1 MSDNNRA
8 RTLPDA
14 NVKYLIKQY
23 ARKREPLPEAQIK
36 IRSPKNLPSLP
47 EKPSLAN
54 YLTMMMFPIMSGA
67 FGYIGS
73 VALGTESSG
82 VRVLLTA
89 APMFFVALITMSL
102 QRYSY
107 KQKVKTIT
115 AERDRLFN
123 GYVADLQKIEQ
134 DLVQYGRQQ
143 QHILHGE
150 NPSLEE
156 LNRRVQQRM
165 SVLWERRPNDNDFLA
180 LRVGTGEWPNTVKVQ
195 APDGDPDDSRIV
207 SAQRIAQKYLVIPDM
222 PILVNLNRLGSVGVR
237 GNRPTEALY
246 LAFAMLS
253 SLAVHHSP
261 DEVHLYVFSHRPD
274 AAALWQWVRWLPH
287 TNILYS
293 TGAKTR
299 LSLSP
304 STDEA
309 ILVDHLSPLLRNRAD
324 RERRSAD
331 LYGQSQPHL
340 ILIFDRTTD
349 LLTHKVVQMALNHN
363 PDMRENELQV
373 SAIFIDSVPRGVSA
387 VVTLQGETL
396 EYRETYAGQARPP
409 VTQVNAELV
418 DAKRMEQLARRMAP
432 LRTEASLHKGAG
444 GLPGSLRLV
453 QLFNAIQPD
462 KVDLSRLYQATYNPK
477 QIMSFPIGLNT
488 DLKPQYVVLR
498 EKGQDGFGT
507 HAMLAGGTGSGK
519 SVTLQ
524 TLVLSMALTHSP
536 RYLNMVLADF
546 KGGASELA
554 KVKTLPHVVGFVT
567 DLNRSL
573 VERFRIALESEI
585 AYRQKLFDTAK
596 DRIGVAVAGIY
607 HYNTLKM
614 VEPLPHLVVV
624 IDEFAKALAINPE
637 FQRAIDLIA
646 SQGRALGVHLIL
658 STQRGTDFGPKIRP
672 NIDIRMCLKVNGR
685 DDSMAIFGRPE
696 AFTELQRPGQGYIQV
711 GDNEIF
717 EMFQAGRVDLPYQ
730 PDGQVVAAANE
741 DFVINRVGPDGRRQ
755 ELYKHN
761 AGKQPKVQAVNTQSE
776 AEKLVEH
783 IQTYCQQHNYPS
795 VRMICLPPLPG
806 ADDLDLQRLIIQQ
819 PVYRSWQ
826 GRGWSE
832 IKQPERRLCVA
843 MGLSDLPAQQAQNP
857 LVVDLKTGDG
867 NFLVVGPKDSGKSL
881 FLRRLVL
888 GLALTHRP
896 DEVQVYILARG
907 NSLQSLGELPHCE
920 PAIFAS
926 DTERIQRLLSFLR
939 QEIQQRE
946 RRLIEARVDSLE
958 TLRRQQPDLVLPAL
972 IVIFEDFPG
981 FKGDFEDKLT
991 EVQSLI
997 ADGKKGDVHFIL
1009 GGNSLAGIHTRIQEH
1024 VRQRLALGL
1033 KSAMENM
1040 EVLGRK
1046 LEAVEPIS
1054 GRGYVTVGT
1063 ELFECQ
1069 VATAPDT
1076 NHLAKRMNEMWSGA
1090 RPRSV
1095 DPLPFH
1101 LFLPELWHKA
1111 GHEEVDYMATAPIG
1125 RTYDTLEL
1133 VRLNLFDLEPFFI
1146 VSGPP
1151 GGGKTQALITLCLA
1165 AAMTIPPER
1174 LEMVVLSFKRGLRGI
1189 RHLPQVRYA
1198 EQASTAK
1205 KLLEE
1210 IYEALDTKAKALE
1223 NASEEILP
1231 TTNDL
1236 TKALPKKTLIV
1247 VDGLMNLM
1255 NQAELVKVLDNCAE
1269 RGRNLHL
1276 TIVLADT
1283 GTNLGQVKT
1292 QTVFSMS
1299 KVLKSAFNYNCG
1311 LVFSAEAADMTPLNN
1326 LHMRMSQQLLRFHKP
1341 TLGKGRGVLVY
1352 QNQEVVMQVASI
1364 MSITGEP
1371 EKTHLEPLI
1380 HQIERTFSPPPVS
1393 QEEADAHSTH
1403 GN

>member
-1 MSDNNRA
+1 MSEYNRA

-14 NVKYLIKQY
+14 NARYLIKQY
-23 ARKREPLPEAQIK
+23 ARKREPLPDAQIK
-36 IRSPKNLPSLP
+36 IRGPKNLPSLP
-47 EKPSLAN
+47 EKPSLVN
-54 YLTMMMFPIMSGA
+54 YLTMMLFPLMSGA
-67 FGYIGS
+67 FGFVGS
-73 VALGTESSG
+73 YALGTQSSG

-89 APMFFVALITMSL
+89 APMFFVALITIGL

-107 KQKVKTIT
+107 NQKVKTVA
-115 AERDRLFN
+115 AERERLFN
-123 GYVADLQKIEQ
+123 GYLSDLQKIEQ
-134 DLVQYGRQQ
+134 ELVQYGRQQ

-180 LRVGTGEWPNTVKVQ
+180 LRVGTGIWPNTVKVQ
-195 APDGDPDDSRIV
+195 APDGDPEDSRIV
-207 SAQRIAQKYLVIPDM
+207 TAQQLAQKYTMIPDM
-222 PILVNLNRLGSVGVR
+222 PILVNLQRLGSVGVR

-246 LAFAMLS
+246 LVFAMLA
-253 SLAVHHSP
+253 SLSVHHSP

-274 AAALWQWVRWLPH
+274 AAALWQWARWLPH
-287 TNILYS
+287 TNVLYS
-293 TGAKTR
+293 TGTKTR

-304 STDEA
+304 DTDEA

-324 RERRSAD
+324 RERRSVA
-331 LYGQSQPHL
+331 LYGQTQPHL
-340 ILIFDRTTD
+340 VLVFDRAQD
-349 LLTHKVVQMALNHN
+349 VLTHKVVQMALNHN
-363 PDMRENELQV
+363 PEMKENELQI
-373 SAIFIDSVPRGVSA
+373 SAIFIDTVPRGVSA

-409 VTQVNAELV
+409 ITQVKAELV
-418 DAKRMEQLARRMAP
+418 EARRMEQLARRMAP
-432 LRTEASLHKGAG
+432 LRTETSLHKGVGA
-444 GLPGSLRLV
+444 LPGSLRLV
-453 QLFNAIQPD
+453 QLFNAEQPD
-462 KVDLSRLYQATYNPK
+462 QVDLRRLYQATYNPK
-477 QIMSFPIGLNT
+477 QVMAFPIGLNT
-488 DLKPQYVVLR
+488 DLKSQYVVLR

-554 KVKTLPHVVGFVT
+554 KVKSLPHVVGFVT

-596 DRIGVAVAGIY
+596 ERIGVAVAGIY
-607 HYNTLKM
+607 HYNTLGM

-624 IDEFAKALAINPE
+624 IDEFAKALAINPD

-646 SQGRALGVHLIL
+646 SQGRALGVHLVL

-730 PDGQVVAAANE
+730 PDGQVVAAAAE
-741 DFVINRVGPDGRRQ
+741 DFVINRILPDGQRQ
-755 ELYKHN
+755 TLYKHN
-761 AGKQPKVQAVNTQSE
+761 AGKQPQSQSAGTQSE

-783 IQTYCQQHNYPS
+783 IQTYCQQQSYAP

-819 PVYRSWQ
+819 PIYRSWQ

-832 IKQPERRLCVA
+832 IKHPERRLCIPV
-843 MGLSDLPAQQAQNP
+843 GLSDLPAQQAQHP
-857 LVVDLKTGDG
+857 LIIDLKTGDG
-867 NFLVVGPKDSGKSL
+867 NLLIVGPKDAGKGL

-896 DEVQVYILARG
+896 DEAQVYILARG
-907 NSLQSLGELPHCE
+907 NSLQSLGDLPHCE

-926 DTERIQRLLSFLR
+926 DAERIQRLLGLLR
-939 QEIQQRE
+939 QEIQKRE

-958 TLRRQQPDLVLPAL
+958 TLRRQQPDLILPAL

-981 FKGDFEDKLT
+981 FKGDFEDKLP

-997 ADGKKGDVHFIL
+997 ADGKKADIHFIL
-1009 GGNSLAGIHTRIQEH
+1009 GGNSLTGIHTRIQEH

-1046 LEAVEPIS
+1046 LEAVEPIP
-1054 GRGYVTVGT
+1054 GRGYVTVGM
-1063 ELFECQ
+1063 ELLECQ
-1069 VATAPDT
+1069 IATAPDT
-1076 NHLAKRMNEMWSGA
+1076 SHLAKRMNEMWDGV
-1090 RPRSV
+1090 RPISV

-1101 LFLPELWHKA
+1101 LFLPQLWHEA
-1111 GHEEVDYMATAPIG
+1111 GSDAMDYMVTAPMG
-1125 RTYDTLEL
+1125 RTYDKDP
-1133 VRLNLFDLEPFFI
+1133 VHLNLFDLEPFFI
-1146 VSGPP
+1146 VAGPP
-1151 GGGKTQALITLCLA
+1151 GGGKTQALMTLCLA
-1165 AAMTIPPER
+1165 AAMTTPPEQ
-1174 LEMVVLSFKRGLRGI
+1174 LEIYVLSLKRGLRGI
-1189 RHLPQVRYA
+1189 RQLPQVHYA
-1198 EQASTAK
+1198 EQATSGK
-1205 KLLEE
+1205 KLLDQLCEVLDKEATEIEE
-1210 IYEALDTKAKALE
+1210 AT
-1223 NASEEILP
+1223 EEMLP

-1236 TKALPKKTLIV
+1236 SQVLPKKRLIV
-1247 VDGLMNLM
+1247 VDGLMHLM
-1255 NQAELVKVLDNCAE
+1255 NQPDVLKVLDSCAE

-1283 GTNLGQVKT
+1283 GTNFAQIKA
-1292 QTVFSMS
+1292 QPAFSMS

-1311 LVFSAEAADMTPLNN
+1311 LVFSGEAADMTPINN
-1326 LHMRMSQQLLRFHKP
+1326 LNLRINQQLLRFHKS
-1341 TLGKGRGVLVY
+1341 TLGKGRGILVY
-1352 QNQEVVMQVASI
+1352 QNQETILQVASI
-1364 MSITGEP
+1364 LAPTGEP
-1371 EKTHLEPLI
+1371 EKTHLEPLVQ
-1380 HQIERTFSPPPVS
+1380 QIKDKYPLPSST
-1393 QEEADAHSTH
+1393 QEDVNAHSTH